1 MIWLRG
7 CLGGSTPKSS
17 HQVGCLSQVHCH
29 PNTWNGQ
36 SFRYPELFFDSRSL
50 GGVQRAVKASSHHH
64 HFPTAQP
71 RKGLLL
77 QGEENC
83 GAGRRRAMAGAFW
96 WSGRSSWGLMSLI
109 LRRGQYSYSGS
120 RRMDRASLYG
130 PKTVIITRS
139 LFRVGLHHHNKKGC
153 KKLYF
158 LIKMSQEGGRGPFGS
173 HC

>member
-1 MIWLRG
+1 MPI
-7 CLGGSTPKSS
+7 KSALPS
-17 HQVGCLSQVHCH
+17 QHLEWSILQVSR
-29 PNTWNGQ
+29 T
-36 SFRYPELFFDSRSL
+36 FFDSRSL

-158 LIKMSQEGGRGPFGS
+158 LIKMSPEGGRGPFGS